1 MIFSQILMILGTLA
15 GGLSAFIAVRTLIE
29 SLSAQ
34 KTSPLLWGDISGK
47 LGEAPKKSKSPI
59 ITVSRPLLHR
69 LIIPITSKYKLEE
82 YKKNLKREINSA
94 GLGQELN
101 EEEYL
106 ALQFFLGIM
115 LPVIIFTFNI
125 LFSLNYPLLFILF
138 FGIIGFAFPY
148 FYVRGYKNERRSQV
162 LVDLPFVIDLLSLS
176 TEAGLDFIAA
186 IQRVTDKMSGGALAE
201 ELSQV
206 LRDLKLGSSRS
217 EALNA
222 MAWRMNMSEVSSF
235 IAVLTTADSLGASIG
250 NVLRQQSE
258 QMRQERFVRA
268 EKAGA
273 EASQKIYLPLIMFI
287 LPAVL
292 IMVFGP
298 VILQFM
304 GGN

>member
-1 MIFSQILMILGTLA
+1 MILSQVLLILGVLA
-15 GGLSAFIAVRTLIE
+15 GGYSVFVAVKAFLDGLSVNSST
-29 SLSAQ
+29 
-34 KTSPLLWGDISGK
+34 PLVWGEQGAK
-47 LGEAPKKSKSPI
+47 PTKSKSPI
-59 ITVSRPLLHR
+59 ISLSRPLLHR
-69 LIIPITSKYKLEE
+69 MFIPIIRKYKLEE

-101 EEEYL
+101 EDEYI
-106 ALQFFLGIM
+106 ALQYFLGIA
-115 LPVIIFTFNI
+115 LPGLVLVMNFLFNLEYPVGMI
-125 LFSLNYPLLFILF
+125 LGFGVLGF
-138 FGIIGFAFPY
+138 FFPY
-148 FYVRGYKNERRSQV
+148 FYVRGLKAERRAQV
-162 LVDLPFVIDLLSLS
+162 VVDLPFVIDLLSLS

-186 IQRVTDKMSGGALAE
+186 IQRVVDKLHASALGD
-201 ELSQV
+201 ELGQV

-222 MAWRMNMSEVSSF
+222 MAWRMNMSEISSF
-235 IAVLTTADSLGASIG
+235 VAVLTTADALGASIG
-250 NVLRQQSE
+250 DVLRQQSE

-298 VILQFM
+298 VIIQFM
-304 GGN
+304 GGK

>member
-1 MIFSQILMILGTLA
+1 MILGVLL
-15 GGLSAFIAVRTLIE
+15 GGLSVFVAVKTFIENI
-29 SLSAQ
+29 SAQ
-34 KTSPLLWGDISGK
+34 KTSPLLWGGSG
-47 LGEAPKKSKSPI
+47 GEEFGQAPKKSKSPI
-59 ITVSRPLLHR
+59 ISVCRPLLHR

-101 EEEYL
+101 EEEYV
-106 ALQFFLGIM
+106 ALQLFLGIM
-115 LPVIIFTFNI
+115 LPVILMAFNF
-125 LFSLNYPLLFILF
+125 LFNLNYPFLFILF
-138 FGIIGFAFPY
+138 FGVVGFVFPY
-148 FYVRGYKNERRSQV
+148 FFVKGFKNERRAQV

-186 IQRVTDKMSGGALAE
+186 IERVVNKMNGGALSE
-201 ELSQV
+201 ELAQV

-235 IAVLTTADSLGASIG
+235 IAVLTTADTLGASIG

-304 GGN
+304 GGK